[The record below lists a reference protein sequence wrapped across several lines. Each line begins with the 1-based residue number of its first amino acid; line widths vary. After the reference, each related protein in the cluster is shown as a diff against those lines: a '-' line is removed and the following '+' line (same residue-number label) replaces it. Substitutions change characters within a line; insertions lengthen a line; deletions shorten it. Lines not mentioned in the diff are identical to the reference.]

1 MSDLSSLTECR
12 EWLAAWLAE
21 PNGLRRVAHAAREQ
35 RRNLDRA
42 QTFSTARKA
51 EYTQSVELLE
61 RVTRENEA
69 KCTCL
74 ECENGRSR

>member
-12 EWLAAWLAE
+12 EWLAEWLAE

-35 RRNLDRA
+35 RLNLSRV
-42 QTFSTARKA
+42 QTFSSARKT

-61 RVTRENEA
+61 RVTLENQA
-69 KCTCL
+69 
-74 ECENGRSR
+74 ECNCQECGRSL